1 MKNYYFT
8 GMIGAALMFVSLNV
22 NAQSQSLQVMN
33 QEKEVLTIQT
43 QLKNKQIALEK
54 EKLDNAQI
62 LEKTNGLNKKSNEN
76 SLVLNSSK
84 PGSAADDAK
93 NAAKILKKTE
103 SANKE
108 LRKSNA
114 KIASIQKD
122 IDRLENKLNRLNYT
136 VDVTKKD

>member
-8 GMIGAALMFVSLNV
+8 GIIGVALMFISLNA

-54 EKLDNAQI
+54 AKLDNAQL
-62 LEKTNGLNKKSNEN
+62 LEKANNLNSKSNGN
-76 SLVLNSSK
+76 ALVLNSSK
-84 PGSAADDAK
+84 PDSAADDAK
-93 NAAKILKKTE
+93 DAAKILKKTE

-114 KIASIQKD
+114 KLASIQKD
-122 IDRLENKLNRLNYT
+122 IDRLENKLNKLNYT